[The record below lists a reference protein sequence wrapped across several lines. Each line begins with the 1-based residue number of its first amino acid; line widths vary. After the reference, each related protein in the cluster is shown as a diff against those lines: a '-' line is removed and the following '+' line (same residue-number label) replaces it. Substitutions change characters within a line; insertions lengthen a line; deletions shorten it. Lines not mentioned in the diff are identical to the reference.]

1 VVLFVGF
8 QRADT
13 ALVFHRCGDSRIGIC
28 VGSAIVVFERRE
40 GEPLNLKQ
48 LWSAALGE
56 MQLTLTKG
64 NYETWFKDTAVISEE
79 DDVFMIGVPN
89 AFAREWLE
97 NKYRAQVRETLQR
110 LIWRTVD
117 VRFVNMTAASV
128 RYDRPVA
135 AVNTQT
141 GATSS
146 AGSQGTGPNSL
157 ATSAEKSRD
166 ASIGQLLNPRYTFS
180 TFVVGSNNRLPH
192 AAALSVAERPGH
204 SYNPLFIYGGS
215 GLGKTHLMHAIGHA
229 VISRHP
235 KKRVAYATSEKF
247 TNEFINSIRAQKG
260 EEFRERYR
268 RIDVLLID
276 DIQFLTG
283 KEGTQEEFFHTF
295 NSIHEEGKQIVLS
308 SDRPPKAIER
318 LEDRLRSRFEWGL
331 IADISSPD
339 LETRIA
345 ILRAKAEVQSI
356 PVPPPVIDFLAQR
369 IVSNVRELEGALTR
383 IVAYATLNAVPVTTQ
398 LAQEI
403 LQNILYNPRQKT
415 LSPAKIV
422 ETVARYYGVPV
433 EQLRGKA
440 RDKQVVLPRQIAM
453 YLMREETEAPLLRI
467 GEALGGRD
475 HSTVLH
481 GCEKIEREMAEN
493 DDFRRDVGAL
503 REMLYTE

>member
-1 VVLFVGF
+1 M
-8 QRADT
+8 
-13 ALVFHRCGDSRIGIC
+13 
-28 VGSAIVVFERRE
+28 FERRE

-48 LWSAALGE
+48 LWHAALGE
-56 MQLTLTKG
+56 LQLGLTKG
-64 NYETWFKDTAVISEE
+64 NYDTWFKDTAIVSEE
-79 DDVFMIGVPN
+79 DDVYCVGVPN

-97 NKYRAQVRETLQR
+97 NKYRQQVRDALR
-110 LIWRTVD
+110 HLVGRTVD
-117 VRFVNMTAASV
+117 VRFVTLTAASV
-128 RYDRPVA
+128 RTDRPVA
-135 AVNTQT
+135 SSGGAT
-141 GATSS
+141 GAPPAPS
-146 AGSQGTGPNSL
+146 APAPAPERREGS
-157 ATSAEKSRD
+157 AA
-166 ASIGQLLNPRYTFS
+166 ALLNARYTFS
-180 TFVVGSNNRLPH
+180 TFVVGSNNRLAH

-247 TNEFINSIRAQKG
+247 TNEFINSIRGQKS

-295 NSIHEEGKQIVLS
+295 NAIHEEGKQIVLS

-331 IADISSPD
+331 IADISTPD

-345 ILRAKAEVQSI
+345 ILRAKAEAQSVA
-356 PVPPPVIDFLAQR
+356 VPPPVIDFLAQR
-369 IVSNVRELEGALTR
+369 IVSNIRELEGALTR
-383 IVAYATLNAVPVTTQ
+383 IVAYATLSAVPVTTQ
-398 LAQEI
+398 LAQEM

-415 LSPAKIV
+415 LSPDRIV
-422 ETVARYYGVPV
+422 DTVARYYGVPA

-453 YLMREETEAPLLRI
+453 YLMREETEAPLMRI

-503 REMLYTE
+503 REMLYSD

>member
-1 VVLFVGF
+1 
-8 QRADT
+8 
-13 ALVFHRCGDSRIGIC
+13 
-28 VGSAIVVFERRE
+28 VFERRE
-40 GEPLNLKQ
+40 GEPMNLKA

-56 MQLTLTKG
+56 MQVALTKG
-64 NYETWFKDTAVISEE
+64 NYDTWFKDTAIVSEE

-97 NKYRAQVRETLQR
+97 NKYRQQVRETLQK
-110 LIWRTVD
+110 LLSRTVD
-117 VRFVNMTAASV
+117 VRFVNLTAAAI
-128 RYDRPVA
+128 RYDRPA
-135 AVNTQT
+135 
-141 GATSS
+141 GAGAGMS
-146 AGSQGTGPNSL
+146 APGL
-157 ATSAEKSRD
+157 AENAPDRGRD
-166 ASIGQLLNPRYTFS
+166 TPLGQLLNPRYTFS
-180 TFVVGSNNRLPH
+180 TFVVGSNNRLAH

-229 VISRHP
+229 VIGRHP

-247 TNEFINSIRAQKG
+247 TNEFINSIRGQKG

-295 NSIHEEGKQIVLS
+295 NAIHEEGKQIVLS

-331 IADISSPD
+331 IADISTPD

-345 ILRAKAEVQSI
+345 ILRAKAEAQNV

-369 IVSNVRELEGALTR
+369 IVSNIRELEGALTR
-383 IVAYATLNAVPVTTQ
+383 IVAYATLNAAPVTTQ

-415 LSPAKIV
+415 LSPEKIV
-422 ETVARYYGVPV
+422 DIVSRYYGVPV

-503 REMLYTE
+503 REMLYSD

>member
-1 VVLFVGF
+1 MCARKSSSVTVLLFRGF
-8 QRADT
+8 QRAD
-13 ALVFHRCGDSRIGIC
+13 LLRFRVRCGGISRDRV
-28 VGSAIVVFERRE
+28 VGSVVVVERRE

-48 LWSAALGE
+48 LWHAALGE
-56 MQLTLTKG
+56 LQLGLTKA
-64 NYETWFKDTAVISEE
+64 NYDTWFKDTAIVSEE
-79 DDVFMIGVPN
+79 DDVYCVGVPN

-97 NKYRAQVRETLQR
+97 NKYRQQVRDALR
-110 LIWRTVD
+110 HLVGRTVD
-117 VRFVNMTAASV
+117 VRFVTLTAASV
-128 RYDRPVA
+128 RSDRPVA
-135 AVNTQT
+135 APG
-141 GATSS
+141 GAGVSS
-146 AGSQGTGPNSL
+146 APS
-157 ATSAEKSRD
+157 SAPPAQERRD
-166 ASIGQLLNPRYTFS
+166 ATAAALLNARYTFS
-180 TFVVGSNNRLPH
+180 TFVVGSNNRLAH

-247 TNEFINSIRAQKG
+247 TNEFINSIRGQKS

-295 NSIHEEGKQIVLS
+295 NAIHEEGKQIVLS

-331 IADISSPD
+331 IADISTPD

-345 ILRAKAEVQSI
+345 ILRAKAEAQSVA
-356 PVPPPVIDFLAQR
+356 VPPPVIDFLAQR
-369 IVSNVRELEGALTR
+369 IVSNIRELEGALTR
-383 IVAYATLNAVPVTTQ
+383 IVAYATLSAVPVTTQ
-398 LAQEI
+398 LAQEM

-415 LSPAKIV
+415 LSPDRIV
-422 ETVARYYGVPV
+422 ETVARYYGVPS

-453 YLMREETEAPLLRI
+453 YLMREETEAPLMRI

-503 REMLYTE
+503 REMLYSD

>member
-1 VVLFVGF
+1 M
-8 QRADT
+8 
-13 ALVFHRCGDSRIGIC
+13 
-28 VGSAIVVFERRE
+28 
-40 GEPLNLKQ
+40 NLKQ

-56 MQLTLTKG
+56 IQLTVTKG
-64 NYETWFKDTAVISEE
+64 NYDTWFKDTAVISEE

-97 NKYRAQVRETLQR
+97 NKYRGQVRDTLQR
-110 LIWRTVD
+110 LVGRTVD

-135 AVNTQT
+135 AVPA
-141 GATSS
+141 GRVAEGSS
-146 AGSQGTGPNSL
+146 PAAVGSGPV
-157 ATSAEKSRD
+157 AERLREQ
-166 ASIGQLLNPRYTFS
+166 SIGQLLNPRYTFS

-247 TNEFINSIRAQKG
+247 TNEFINSIRGQKS

-383 IVAYATLNAVPVTTQ
+383 IVAYATLNAMPVTTQ

-503 REMLYTE
+503 REMLYSD

>member
-1 VVLFVGF
+1 M
-8 QRADT
+8 
-13 ALVFHRCGDSRIGIC
+13 
-28 VGSAIVVFERRE
+28 FERRE
-40 GEPLNLKQ
+40 GEPLNLKA

-56 MQLTLTKG
+56 MQVALTKG
-64 NYETWFKDTAVISEE
+64 NYDTWFKDTAIVSEE

-97 NKYRAQVRETLQR
+97 NKYRQQVRETLQR
-110 LIWRTVD
+110 LLSRTVD
-117 VRFVNMTAASV
+117 VRFVNLTAASV
-128 RYDRPVA
+128 RYDRPGPTTSAQTSSTAQEMALERGREA
-135 AVNTQT
+135 AV
-141 GATSS
+141 
-146 AGSQGTGPNSL
+146 
-157 ATSAEKSRD
+157 
-166 ASIGQLLNPRYTFS
+166 GQLLNARYTFS
-180 TFVVGSNNRLPH
+180 NFVVGSNNRLAH

-229 VISRHP
+229 VIGRHP

-276 DIQFLTG
+276 DIQFIAG

-295 NSIHEEGKQIVLS
+295 NAIHEEGKQIVMS
-308 SDRPPKAIER
+308 SDRPPKAITQ

-331 IADISSPD
+331 TADISAPD

-345 ILRAKAEVQSI
+345 ILRAKAEAQNVA
-356 PVPPPVIDFLAQR
+356 VPPPVIDFLAQR
-369 IVSNVRELEGALTR
+369 IVSNIRELEGALTR
-383 IVAYATLNAVPVTTQ
+383 IAAYAALQAVPVTTQ
-398 LAQEI
+398 LAQEM
-403 LQNILYNPRQKT
+403 LQNLLYNPHRKS
-415 LSPAKIV
+415 LSPERIV
-422 ETVARYYGVPV
+422 ETVARYYGVPL
-433 EQLRGKA
+433 EQIKGKA
-440 RDKQVVLPRQIAM
+440 RDRQVVVPRQIAM

-503 REMLYTE
+503 RELLYAD

>member
-1 VVLFVGF
+1 MFSLGYSS
-8 QRADT
+8 RASEKWASDPS
-13 ALVFHRCGDSRIGIC
+13 VFPFGVASGGGHRTSV
-28 VGSAIVVFERRE
+28 VGSVLLHERRE

-48 LWSAALGE
+48 LWTAALGE
-56 MQLTLTKG
+56 LQVGLSRAQ
-64 NYETWFKDTAVISEE
+64 YDTWFKDTQVISEE
-79 DDVFMIGVPN
+79 DDVFLIGVPN

-97 NKYRAQVRETLQR
+97 SKFRQQVRAALQH
-110 LIWRTVD
+110 LLGRTVD
-117 VRFVNMTAASV
+117 VRFV
-128 RYDRPVA
+128 
-135 AVNTQT
+135 
-141 GATSS
+141 TSS
-146 AGSQGTGPNSL
+146 GTAPSAGR
-157 ATSAEKSRD
+157 TSAAPGTTS
-166 ASIGQLLNPRYTFS
+166 ASGGGAGQAGGQDRREATALLNSRYTFS
-180 TFVVGSNNRLPH
+180 TFVVGSNNRLAH

-204 SYNPLFIYGGS
+204 SYNPLFVYGGS

-229 VISRHP
+229 VIARHP

-260 EEFRERYR
+260 EEFRDRYR

-295 NSIHEEGKQIVLS
+295 NAIHEEGKQIVLS

-345 ILRAKAEVQSI
+345 ILRAKAEAQNV

-369 IVSNVRELEGALTR
+369 IVSNIRELEGALTR

-415 LSPAKIV
+415 LSPDKIV
-422 ETVARYYGVPV
+422 EAVARYYGVPV
-433 EQLRGKA
+433 GELKGKA

-467 GEALGGRD
+467 GEALGNRD
-475 HSTVLH
+475 HSTILH

>member
-1 VVLFVGF
+1 
-8 QRADT
+8 
-13 ALVFHRCGDSRIGIC
+13 
-28 VGSAIVVFERRE
+28 VFERRE

-48 LWSAALGE
+48 LWHAALGE
-56 MQLTLTKG
+56 LQLGLTKA
-64 NYETWFKDTAVISEE
+64 NYDTWFKDTAIVSEE
-79 DDVFMIGVPN
+79 DDVYCVGVPN

-97 NKYRAQVRETLQR
+97 NKYRPQVRDALR
-110 LIWRTVD
+110 HLVGRTVD
-117 VRFVNMTAASV
+117 VRFVTLTAASV
-128 RYDRPVA
+128 RSDRPVA
-135 AVNTQT
+135 AIG
-141 GATSS
+141 GAGGGSS
-146 AGSQGTGPNSL
+146 APAGTAP
-157 ATSAEKSRD
+157 AQERRD
-166 ASIGQLLNPRYTFS
+166 ASAAALLNARYTFS
-180 TFVVGSNNRLPH
+180 TFVVGSNNRLAH

-247 TNEFINSIRAQKG
+247 TNEFINSIRGQKS

-295 NSIHEEGKQIVLS
+295 NAIHEEGKQIVLS

-331 IADISSPD
+331 IADISTPD

-345 ILRAKAEVQSI
+345 ILRAKAEAQSVA
-356 PVPPPVIDFLAQR
+356 VPPPVVDFLAQR
-369 IVSNVRELEGALTR
+369 IVSNIRELEGALTR
-383 IVAYATLNAVPVTTQ
+383 IVAYATLSAVPVTTQ
-398 LAQEI
+398 LAQEM

-415 LSPAKIV
+415 LSPDRIV
-422 ETVARYYGVPV
+422 ETVARYYGVPS

-453 YLMREETEAPLLRI
+453 YLMREETEAPLMRI

-503 REMLYTE
+503 REMLYSE

>member
-1 VVLFVGF
+1 
-8 QRADT
+8 
-13 ALVFHRCGDSRIGIC
+13 

-40 GEPLNLKQ
+40 GEPLNLKS

-56 MQLTLTKG
+56 MQLSLSKG
-64 NYETWFKDTAVISEE
+64 NYETWFKETAIVSEE

-97 NKYRAQVRETLQR
+97 SKYRTQVRETLQR
-110 LIWRTVD
+110 LLARTVD
-117 VRFVNMTAASV
+117 VRFVNMTAASA
-128 RYDRPVA
+128 RSDRPIA
-135 AVNTQT
+135 SP
-141 GATSS
+141 GGSSTSS
-146 AGSQGTGPNSL
+146 VNMAPAGSVGS
-157 ATSAEKSRD
+157 SERSRD
-166 ASIGQLLNPRYTFS
+166 GTAAALLNTRYTFS
-180 TFVVGSNNRLPH
+180 TLVVGSNNRLAH

-229 VISRHP
+229 VLSRHP

-295 NSIHEEGKQIVLS
+295 NAIHEEGKQIVLS

-331 IADISSPD
+331 IADISTPD

-345 ILRAKAEVQSI
+345 ILRAKAEAQSVS
-356 PVPPPVIDFLAQR
+356 VPPPVIDFLAQR
-369 IVSNVRELEGALTR
+369 IVSNIRELEGALTR
-383 IVAYATLNAVPVTTQ
+383 ICAYATLNAVPVTTQ

-415 LSPAKIV
+415 LSTEKIV
-422 ETVARYYGVPV
+422 EIVAKYYGVPV
-433 EQLRGKA
+433 GELKGKA

-503 REMLYTE
+503 REMLYTP

>member
-1 VVLFVGF
+1 MEHV
-8 QRADT
+8 
-13 ALVFHRCGDSRIGIC
+13 
-28 VGSAIVVFERRE
+28 RRE

-48 LWSAALGE
+48 LWTAALGE
-56 MQLTLTKG
+56 LQVGLSRAQ
-64 NYETWFKDTAVISEE
+64 YDTWFKDTQIVSEE
-79 DDVFMIGVPN
+79 DDVYLIGVPN

-97 NKYRAQVRETLQR
+97 SKFRPQVRATLQH
-110 LIWRTVD
+110 LVGRTVD
-117 VRFVNMTAASV
+117 VRFVTS
-128 RYDRPVA
+128 
-135 AVNTQT
+135 T
-141 GATSS
+141 GS
-146 AGSQGTGPNSL
+146 P
-157 ATSAEKSRD
+157 ATSARTS
-166 ASIGQLLNPRYTFS
+166 AAPGMSTPPAGGAAQQTGGQERREATALLNARYTFS
-180 TFVVGSNNRLPH
+180 TFVVGSNNRLAH

-204 SYNPLFIYGGS
+204 SYNPLFVYGGS

-229 VISRHP
+229 VIARHP

-276 DIQFLTG
+276 DIQFIAG

-295 NSIHEEGKQIVLS
+295 NAIHEEGKQIVMS
-308 SDRPPKAIER
+308 SDRPPKAITQ

-331 IADISSPD
+331 TADISAPD

-345 ILRAKAEVQSI
+345 ILRAKAEAQNVA
-356 PVPPPVIDFLAQR
+356 VPPPVIDFLAQR
-369 IVSNVRELEGALTR
+369 IVSNIRELEGALTR
-383 IVAYATLNAVPVTTQ
+383 IAAYAALQAVPVTTQ
-398 LAQEI
+398 LAQEM
-403 LQNILYNPRQKT
+403 LQNLLYNPHRKS
-415 LSPAKIV
+415 LSPERIV
-422 ETVARYYGVPV
+422 ETVARYYGVPL
-433 EQLRGKA
+433 EQIKGKA
-440 RDKQVVLPRQIAM
+440 RDRQVVVPRQIAM

-503 REMLYTE
+503 RELLYAD